1 MVKSISKKH
10 VLSKSTFMR
19 GCQCNKSLWLYKNRN
34 DLRGEISQ
42 GQELIFQRGTDVG
55 ILARDLFPG
64 GVDASPVDAFHYQQS
79 VKDTASYI
87 EAGHKVIYEA
97 AFQFDGIL
105 AAIDILVRKKGKWY
119 AYEVKSSTQVKP
131 QFIQDVALQYYVI
144 SNSGLKLEEIYLI
157 HINNTYVKDGPL
169 ELDELFTVVPLKK
182 EVKVLQTFVAEKEKE
197 LMGVVKL
204 KSMPDVD
211 VGPHCTK
218 PYDCDFY
225 DFCWKDIHVDS
236 KQQEE
241 IINKKEI
248 KLFLKQLEYPIYYMD
263 FETFM
268 QPVPEY
274 DGHWPYRQIPF
285 QYSIHKQL
293 SMKMELEH
301 FDFLSDNNADPCGDF
316 IKCLL
321 NNIGNKGSVIVYN
334 KSFENSRL
342 EELIDD
348 FPKLK
353 KQIQNIQA
361 RLIDLMVPFRKKHF
375 YLPAMNG
382 SYSIK
387 NVLPAMVP
395 ELTYEG
401 LTIGN
406 GNDASVEFYNL
417 RFETDEG
424 KVRVTRNALLEYCH
438 LDTMA
443 MVKILEK
450 LMKV

>member
-197 LMGVVKL
+197 LKGVVKL

-293 SMKMELEH
+293 SKKMELEH

>member
-204 KSMPDVD
+204 KSMPDVE

>member
-197 LMGVVKL
+197 LKGVVKL